1 MHEIIER
8 IAITATRG
16 SLAAYKHIH
25 KFGLNPTLSS
35 GGYESVWYN
44 GGIYPWTA
52 WDGVPKTVF
61 VKSSSSSDNGNI
73 TVVGLDSN
81 WNELTETH
89 TITGTS
95 PIQLVNQFRRISRA
109 LYTDGIG
116 NLGSITFHIGTSE
129 GTVVANIA
137 ADVAQTQM
145 AIYTVPLGHTG
156 YILNYTGSC
165 GKNDDATL
173 ELRTREAA
181 GEAFR
186 LKSEM
191 FLYQSAFRHMFAVP
205 LVVPALTDIDFRAIT
220 TSSGSKIAVNFDII
234 IVDGRP

>member
-8 IAITATRG
+8 IGLTRSAT
-16 SLAAYKHIH
+16 YKHIH
-25 KFGLNPTLSS
+25 KFGLNPALSS
-35 GGYESVWYN
+35 AGYESVWYN
-44 GGIYPWTA
+44 GDLYPWSA
-52 WDGVPKTVF
+52 WDGGPKTVF
-61 VKSSSSSDNGNI
+61 VKSSSSSDNGDL
-73 TVVGLDSN
+73 TVVGLDAN
-81 WNELTETH
+81 WNEITETH
-89 TITGTS
+89 AITGTS
-95 PIQLVNQFRRISRA
+95 PIQLVNQFRRIFRA

-116 NLGSITFHIGTSE
+116 NLGEITFHIGTGT
-129 GTVVANIA
+129 GTVVASIA

-145 AIYTVPLGHTG
+145 ALYTVPLGHTG

-181 GEAFR
+181 GAAFR

-191 FLYQSAFRHMFAVP
+191 FLYQSAFRHSFAVP
-205 LVVPALTDIDFRAIT
+205 LVVPALSDIDFRAIT
-220 TSSGSKIAVNFDII
+220 TSAGSKIAVNFDIL